1 MNCSDDFFERAS
13 HLVSRLEDLFGKNTT
28 DELSD
33 ATAWR
38 WRKAANGDYL
48 QAIKEFDSITLK
60 DLLFI
65 DHQKKVIERNTKQF
79 LEGLP
84 ANNVLLWGP
93 RGIGKSSLIKA
104 LFNDYAEKGLRLIEV
119 ERTHLIDLP
128 EILSK
133 LKKQAHRYLIFCDD
147 LTFDGHDTSYRTL
160 KTVLDGSILS
170 TSNTIIYAT
179 SNRRHLL
186 PEYVSDNSQS
196 RIDNNELH
204 HSEAVEEKISL
215 SERFGIWLSFHPYK
229 QDSYLDIVEHWLKL
243 LDSEITLSDIKS
255 TKNLALQWALQRG
268 SRSGRTAYQFAR
280 DWIGQKKLGT

>member
-1 MNCSDDFFERAS
+1 MNRSDDFFERAS

-48 QAIKEFDSITLK
+48 QAIKEFDGITLK

-65 DHQKKVIERNTKQF
+65 DHQKKVIERNTRQF

-119 ERTHLIDLP
+119 ERTHLVDLP

-133 LKKQAHRYLIFCDD
+133 LKKQTHRYLIFCDD

-204 HSEAVEEKISL
+204 HSEAVEEKIL
-215 SERFGIWLSFHPYK
+215 IRKMRKFKGICKVDETKIER
-229 QDSYLDIVEHWLKL
+229 
-243 LDSEITLSDIKS
+243 
-255 TKNLALQWALQRG
+255 
-268 SRSGRTAYQFAR
+268 
-280 DWIGQKKLGT
+280 